1 MNCPK
6 ISVII
11 PVYNVEKYLPECL
24 DSVVNQTL
32 KEIEILCIND
42 GSTDGSAEILE
53 QYAKKDERIKVF
65 NQENLG
71 AGSARNVGIKQAQG
85 DFLAF
90 LDSDDVYPSNDVLEV
105 LYLKAKENNVL
116 IAGGEFAYLENGSL
130 KTEYLKT
137 EDGFGFYQEGKI
149 KYQDCQFDYGY
160 YRFIYDRNFLLK
172 NNLVFPNYAR
182 FQDPP
187 FFVKAMYQAKEFY
200 AVKKLTYA
208 FRIGHKD
215 IKWNSKKAN
224 DALCAMKDNF
234 KFAYEN
240 DLDKLNNYTFERLK
254 QHVLMFKKELNLKS
268 LLILNDMK
276 KYNKNIENLLNE
288 KKITFSQICAL
299 PVLRK
304 VFSLRNEILNGEKVK
319 ILTLFGIRVEVGK
332 A

>member
-11 PVYNVEKYLPECL
+11 PVYNVEKYLAECL
-24 DSVVNQTL
+24 DSVINQTL

-105 LYLKAKENNVL
+105 LFNSAKENKVL

-130 KTEYLKT
+130 KTEYLET
-137 EDGFGFYQEGKI
+137 EDGFGFNQEGKI
-149 KYQDCQFDYGY
+149 KYQDYQFDYGY
-160 YRFIYDRNFLLK
+160 YRFIYDRSFLLK

-200 AVKKLTYA
+200 AIKKLTYA

-224 DALCAMKDNF
+224 DALCAMRDNF

-240 DLDKLNNYTFERLK
+240 NLEKLNNYTFERLK
-254 QHVLMFKKELNLKS
+254 QHLGYFESEINFS
-268 LLILNDMK
+268 SILILNISK
-276 KYNKNIENLLNE
+276 
-288 KKITFSQICAL
+288 
-299 PVLRK
+299 
-304 VFSLRNEILNGEKVK
+304 
-319 ILTLFGIRVEVGK
+319 
-332 A
+332 